1 MNLNISAYFCNFAL
15 YLKNTVM
22 KTSKKSSIVSSAI
35 FVLMFVVSSLTAS
48 AQNSVQNKVN
58 FRLNSTRTAYI
69 VPNSTKNYYVFNYE
83 GQSQKELFDKVLAGI
98 YKAKKQYRLLT
109 DGLTKVEWDYISVF
123 TILSEKSVQGYYH
136 GLRLTLEFEFK
147 DGKIRVNVPFL
158 FDREANKNFTLSEF
172 LEINKIINT
181 ILSNVNAEEDW

>member
-1 MNLNISAYFCNFAL
+1 
-15 YLKNTVM
+15 M
-22 KTSKKSSIVSSAI
+22 KISKKSSIVSSAI

-58 FRLNSTRTAYI
+58 FRLNSTRTAYF

-98 YKAKKQYRLLT
+98 YKADKQDDLSTENLR
-109 DGLTKVEWDYISVF
+109 KVEWAYISVY
-123 TILSEKSVQGYYH
+123 ILYSRKAYS
-136 GLRLTLEFEFK
+136 LLSTLEFEFK

-158 FDREANKNFTLSEF
+158 VDREANKNFTLSEF